1 MVSGIEI
8 PSRRQ
13 VIAQRR
19 NPIGR
24 SSFRP
29 APIREIIS
37 TNSVMRS
44 VATRLTRG
52 LTLGTLDRDRNATI
66 APRQMQAIGSESGTF
81 LRMAG
86 SHVVRRTTV
95 PNRVIRKM
103 YSFIDT
109 RHAAVSA
116 AWRGRAGAPD

>member
-1 MVSGIEI
+1 M

-13 VIAQRR
+13 VIAQLRQ
-19 NPIGR
+19 PIGR

-29 APIREIIS
+29 APIKEMIS
-37 TNSVMRS
+37 TNSVRRS
-44 VATRLTRG
+44 VATRLTSG
-52 LTLGTLDRDRNATI
+52 LTPGTLESGRNATI
-66 APRQMQAIGSESGTF
+66 APRQMQAIGSDRGTF

-86 SHVVRRTTV
+86 SHVVNRTTV
-95 PNRVIRKM
+95 PKGVTRKM
-103 YSFIDT
+103 YSFIEL